1 MDEWRV
7 WKGSILVKNYKNLKR
22 DDYSYKITKKE
33 VMRIQI

>member
-1 MDEWRV
+1 MNE
-7 WKGSILVKNYKNLKR
+7 KKKKNYKNLKR